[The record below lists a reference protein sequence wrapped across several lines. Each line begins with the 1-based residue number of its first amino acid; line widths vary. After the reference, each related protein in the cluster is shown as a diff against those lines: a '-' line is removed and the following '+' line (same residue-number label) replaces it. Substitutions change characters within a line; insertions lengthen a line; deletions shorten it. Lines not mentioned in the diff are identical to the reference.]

1 MNQEE
6 ILICKCH
13 SPEHQ
18 IIFRRIDDDD
28 DKEVYMEIL
37 LNPEWKWWKR
47 VREAVKYIFG
57 HKSDYGMF
65 DEVILKREDADK
77 LQNIVNYL
85 KS

>member
-1 MNQEE
+1 MNREE

-18 IIFRRIDDDD
+18 IIFHRLDGD
-28 DKEVYMEIL
+28 VYMDVL

-47 VREAVKYIFG
+47 VREAIKYIFG
-57 HKSDYGMF
+57 HKSNYGMF

-77 LQNIVNYL
+77 LQDIVNYL
-85 KS
+85 RS